1 MRPSPHFAWNASGLT
16 SGAAELTP
24 RQLTSSGKAP
34 LLWRRTLLKWSLF
47 VGMLGLAL
55 AVDLVTK
62 HLAEARLPEGEL
74 REVLPFLYLQ
84 RTANDGVAFG
94 MLGGSTTLIIVA
106 NVIALLVVTSYVF
119 FERRPILAGI
129 AGGAIVGG
137 SLGNMIQRLVGD
149 GHVTDFLKFP
159 HWPNFNAA
167 DVFID
172 AGLAAVVV
180 GFIVEAIR
188 LWRARKR
195 KPASP

>member
-1 MRPSPHFAWNASGLT
+1 MMG
-16 SGAAELTP
+16 
-24 RQLTSSGKAP
+24 
-34 LLWRRTLLKWSLF
+34 
-47 VGMLGLAL
+47 VAL

-94 MLGGSTTLIIVA
+94 LLGGSTTLIIVA
-106 NVIALLVVTSYVF
+106 NVIALLVVTAYVF

-172 AGLAAVVV
+172 AGLAAVVI
-180 GFIVEAIR
+180 GFIVEAAR